1 MIIPDICHM
10 HHMQVSKMLVGEEL
24 RSVGRRLRG
33 EIQRVCRSWRRRRSR
48 RRRSRSRRRGSTTK
62 TTTKTRRWRRRKM
75 TRTNTGCL

>member
-33 EIQRVCRSWRRRRSR
+33 EIQRVCRSRRRRRSR
-48 RRRSRSRRRGSTTK
+48 TETRRRRG
-62 TTTKTRRWRRRKM
+62 
-75 TRTNTGCL
+75 GGV